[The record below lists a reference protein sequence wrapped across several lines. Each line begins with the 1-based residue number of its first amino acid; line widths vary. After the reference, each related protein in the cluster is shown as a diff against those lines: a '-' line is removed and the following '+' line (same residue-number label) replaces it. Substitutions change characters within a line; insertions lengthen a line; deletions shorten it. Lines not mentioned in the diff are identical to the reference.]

1 MRDTLR
7 TALHA
12 IVATNERYDAQRKTT
27 DAMVAELNAILAD
40 LKRARQGIERE
51 FSKTRHTTDAAER
64 QPVGSRAVHQ
74 AAREGDRE
82 TSRRE
87 IKRAGAS

>member
-27 DAMVAELNAILAD
+27 DAMVAELNAILVD

-51 FSKTRHTTDAAER
+51 FSKTRHSPMPLSQTGGGKTVRRAASE
-64 QPVGSRAVHQ
+64 
-74 AAREGDRE
+74 
-82 TSRRE
+82 
-87 IKRAGAS
+87 

>member
-51 FSKTRHTTDAAER
+51 FSKTRHT
-64 QPVGSRAVHQ
+64 
-74 AAREGDRE
+74 ARCR
-82 TSRRE
+82 
-87 IKRAGAS
+87 

>member
-64 QPVGSRAVHQ
+64 KPG
-74 AAREGDRE
+74 GGK
-82 TSRRE
+82 TLRRSANE
-87 IKRAGAS
+87 

>member
-12 IVATNERYDAQRKTT
+12 IVATNKRYDAQRKTT

-51 FSKTRHTTDAAER
+51 FSKT
-64 QPVGSRAVHQ
+64 
-74 AAREGDRE
+74 
-82 TSRRE
+82 
-87 IKRAGAS
+87 